1 MSKKILSV
9 LLALVMVLAM
19 STVALVSV
27 SADLADLP
35 EVPAGYYRY
44 YFYMPEQW
52 INDYTNVAGIYWWEG
67 TDACTS
73 WPGYEAYPAD
83 YENVYYY
90 DVPQDVTTIIWS
102 NFLDGGQDPTL
113 DIYTAA
119 VQTVNIP
126 CEYYDAGE
134 SENYPE
140 GTENFNGM
148 IYVTDTKKIDTNPFS
163 GKQTFGGEWAYYYG
177 NGEYGFTPEKGA
189 EVMTDPAFNW
199 DPDFTVPIDTG
210 VGTTAATETTVEAT
224 TTEAPATTTEAP
236 ATTTEAPATTTEA
249 PVTTTEAA
257 KADVATIIVDGKAF
271 EVEVGATFTYEFT
284 LTTPTNVENAQA
296 TSYFDESVVE
306 LIPGKAKEMF
316 PVLRDVTSVVYNTD
330 IPGEV
335 KFNATEGVEEGFD
348 FTEGGVLVSLQFK
361 ALTAGTT
368 EISTTIEEMVKFGEA
383 VDYATG
389 GVIVNDEVK
398 TAETVIGGKDVEI
411 PTTTETAP
419 IETSTATEPVETSTA
434 TDPVETSTATEP
446 VETKPV
452 ETKPVETKPADKTE
466 PVETTAAPEAPVE
479 TTAAPATGLT
489 SATEAGT
496 TAAATDAPNTGAA
509 AYIYVVMAVLAM
521 AACAVVVLRKRVNG

>member
-35 EVPAGYYRY
+35 EVADGCYRY
-44 YFYMPEQW
+44 FFYMPEQW
-52 INDYTNVAGIYWWEG
+52 KNDYTEVAGIYWWEG

-83 YENVYYY
+83 VDGVYYY
-90 DVPQDVTTIIWS
+90 DVPMDVTTIIWN
-102 NFLDGGQDPTL
+102 NFLDGGTDKTL

-119 VQTVNIP
+119 VQTVNIG

-134 SENYPE
+134 SDNYPE
-140 GTENFNGM
+140 GTDDFDGM
-148 IYVTDTKKIDTNPFS
+148 IYVTDTKKIDVNPFS

-177 NGEYGFTPEKGA
+177 NGEYGFAEEKGA

-199 DPDFTVPIDTG
+199 DPTFVVPDDTG
-210 VGTTAATETTVEAT
+210 SDVVTPDETTV
-224 TTEAPATTTEAP
+224 PVD
-236 ATTTEAPATTTEA
+236 TTTEAPATTTEA
-249 PVTTTEAA
+249 PVTTTEAPA
-257 KADVATIIVDGKAF
+257 TTTEAPKADVATIIVDGKAF

-296 TSYFDESVVE
+296 TTYFDESVVE
-306 LIPGKAKEMF
+306 LVPGKAKDMF

-348 FTEGGVLVSLQFK
+348 FTEGGVLVSLEFK

-389 GVIVNDEVK
+389 GQIVNDEVK

-411 PTTTETAP
+411 PTQPTEAPTEATTVEPTEATTVEPTEATTVAP
-419 IETSTATEPVETSTA
+419 TEA
-434 TDPVETSTATEP
+434 
-446 VETKPV
+446 
-452 ETKPVETKPADKTE
+452 PA
-466 PVETTAAPEAPVE
+466 TTAAPVVEPTEAPATTAAPVVE

-496 TAAATDAPNTGAA
+496 TAAATDAPATGAA

-521 AACAVVVLRKRVNG
+521 AAAAVVVLRKRVNG